1 MPKTRT
7 DLGRYEIQFTRL
19 LTVPTALEHFKS
31 YLKEIFSEESLEFI
45 LAVTEFK
52 SSKQVAL
59 LCNIYN
65 TFLKDHAE
73 KELNIPKRDREKV
86 LQHLNQYDQFKQ
98 DTLLVDVSIFDA
110 IYIIVYRELR
120 EDAGARYIRSKS
132 FQTFVDKMGEDF
144 LLSIALDISQK
155 AYEDVILTEEDFSQ
169 KTISQKDVNFFMQV
183 LSDSTEW
190 RTFS

>member
-1 MPKTRT
+1 
-7 DLGRYEIQFTRL
+7 
-19 LTVPTALEHFKS
+19 VPTALEHFKS